1 MTKKQ
6 INTLVQALKEIQYIA
21 DVDPKNPIKIQHIK
35 KGYNLE
41 DIQQIAEKALQA
53 VSTKK

>member
-6 INTLVQALKEIQYIA
+6 INTLVQALKEIQWIT